1 VSAVARALP
10 RRALAIGHP
19 EAVTLVGFVLV
30 SGAPGSGKSTLAPAL
45 AARLG
50 LPLFAK
56 DTIKEALMDAL
67 EVPDRDTSRRFG
79 AAAVRVLLA
88 LAAENGRGVLE
99 SNWRASVALGDLRAL
114 PGPVV
119 EVHCAVSPEIS
130 RARYAQRAGTRHAGH
145 FDDARA
151 GDESMWSGEAS
162 RPVSGGWPVVSVDSS
177 VPFDIEAVAASVH
190 TAMSE
195 FG

>member
-1 VSAVARALP
+1 VTVVAY
-10 RRALAIGHP
+10 
-19 EAVTLVGFVLV
+19 VLV
-30 SGAPGSGKSTLAPAL
+30 SGPPGSGKSTLAPEL

-67 EVPDRDTSRRFG
+67 EVPDLDTSRRFG
-79 AAAVRVLLA
+79 AAAIRVLLA

-119 EVHCAVSPEIS
+119 EVHCAVSPDIA
-130 RARYAQRAGTRHAGH
+130 RARYANRAETRHAGH
-145 FDDARA
+145 FDGARA

-162 RPVSGGWPVVSVDSS
+162 RPVSGGWPVVTVDSS
-177 VPFDIEAVAASVH
+177 APFDIEAVAASVL
-190 TAMSE
+190 AMMSE
-195 FG
+195 PG